1 MRMVLALA
9 SNPAA
14 KFGLNIAS
22 LPIFRALSTPSPLYD
37 RFQNGMQA
45 YHSLAM
51 QIMVTI
57 DTLLGSPIFRV
68 GEGVR

>member
-1 MRMVLALA
+1 MLLALA

-14 KFGLNIAS
+14 RFGLNITS
-22 LPIFRALSTPSPLYD
+22 LPIFRALPTPSPLYD

-57 DTLLGSPIFRV
+57 DTLIGRTIFRI